1 MTNSEPGRDT
11 RVHEIFADERLSPLK
26 RYALL
31 AVGTPNLG
39 SLILYELVV
48 LLCSWIPGAAGYAI
62 RRMTYRWI
70 LGGMG
75 SGVTVGKNVVIRG
88 GRKIKLGDGVFVDD
102 HCVLDARGEADITI
116 EKGVL
121 VARNTVIRARDG
133 SILIRDGSDIGCNCI
148 IGTDSRVEIGR
159 DVLIAAYA
167 YVVAGGNHVIDDPDL
182 PIIRQGTRSR
192 GGIQIGD
199 GAWIGARVTILDGVA
214 IGEGAVL
221 GAHALATKDIPARTI
236 AQGIPAQVIR
246 DRGRSV

>member
-48 LLCSWIPGAAGYAI
+48 LLCSWIP
-62 RRMTYRWI
+62 
-70 LGGMG
+70 
-75 SGVTVGKNVVIRG
+75 
-88 GRKIKLGDGVFVDD
+88 
-102 HCVLDARGEADITI
+102 
-116 EKGVL
+116 
-121 VARNTVIRARDG
+121 
-133 SILIRDGSDIGCNCI
+133 
-148 IGTDSRVEIGR
+148 
-159 DVLIAAYA
+159 
-167 YVVAGGNHVIDDPDL
+167 GNHVIDDPDL

-236 AQGIPAQVIR
+236 AQGIPAKVIR